1 MELGI
6 EGRVAIVSGSSK
18 GIGRATACALAQ
30 EGAYVVVCAR
40 GRDDLERTAM
50 DIAQATSSRQVLPI
64 VADLSRREDV
74 ERLVGET
81 ARQWG
86 HIDIVV
92 NNVGGPP
99 PGQAWELSE
108 QQWQAGL
115 EVSFYS
121 LVRLC
126 RLTVPMMRER
136 GWGRVV
142 NILSAAVKEPEDN
155 LALSTVGRTAV
166 AAYAKLLSQE
176 LASFNITVNNVLPGS
191 IETDRLRLVA
201 EMQARFRGIDPR
213 AGLDHR
219 RSRIPMGRFGKPEEM
234 AALICFLASE
244 RAAFITGTSVL
255 VDGGQVKALV

>member
-18 GIGRATACALAQ
+18 GMGRATAYALAQ

-40 GRDDLERTAM
+40 GRDELERTAS
-50 DIAQATSSRQVLPI
+50 DIAEATSPRQVLPV
-64 VADLSRREDV
+64 VADLCRPEDV
-74 ERLVGET
+74 EHLVRET

-86 HIDIVV
+86 HVDIVV

-121 LVRLC
+121 VVRLC
-126 RLTVPMMRER
+126 RLTLPMMRER
-136 GWGRVV
+136 KWGRIV
-142 NILSAAVKEPEDN
+142 NVLSAAVKEPEDN
-155 LALSTVGRTAV
+155 LALSTVGRAAV

-176 LASFNITVNNVLPGS
+176 LAPSNITVNNALPGS

-201 EMQARFRGIDPR
+201 EMQARFHGRDPR

-219 RSRIPMGRFGKPEEM
+219 RAQIPMGRFGRPEEM
-234 AALICFLASE
+234 AALICFLVSE